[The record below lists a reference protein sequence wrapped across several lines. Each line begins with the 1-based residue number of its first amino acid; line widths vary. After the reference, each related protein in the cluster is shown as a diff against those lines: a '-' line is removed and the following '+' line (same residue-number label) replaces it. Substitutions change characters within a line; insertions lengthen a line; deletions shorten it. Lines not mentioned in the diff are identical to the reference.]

1 MLFLSFVFLLIYLVP
16 NQFAVMAPP
25 PKHKHRP
32 GMGGPAVEG
41 KTLKKEKRRP
51 PRTTPKR
58 WLVSDN
64 QSHGSGDSSA
74 ATPTSVT
81 LGAASVLTRELSDLS
96 GSYLNGT
103 TVPRGNGSEPSVYQS
118 DQSATSYQRPWRLAK
133 ILSSREP
140 SHPQPPPDCND
151 SVGVFKEKLLV
162 GPQGLVEVVPHCDN
176 SVDTGDSS
184 RHHERQPIVILL
196 MDPGRKTYELM
207 QLWIDMVSDSVRD
220 VLHAVQLALSNRWR
234 QDYDGLFQ
242 TRNNTF
248 HQLIHILD
256 VAKYDVQPMELWVAK
271 PWAMPAKATVS
282 YASKAVQHLQQLH
295 IISQLGHN
303 EADKA
308 KLTPTRKPDETILV
322 LSREAQTRSYV
333 PGGILRHHH
342 AHQFLSFSP
351 PFESSFRVDVLA
363 GDAPD
368 DVASQLSDSQVGTSF
383 ASGSHDEAE
392 DPFAAVHVTPHDT
405 SGFNAGHE
413 VVRMRLAK
421 YPVEKA
427 AKSQALSH
435 PSSQKSSKHAPKPL
449 PPEGNT
455 RKSLLQSSPHSSLPI
470 KGSPPREPPLLK
482 GGTKKLPPSG
492 SQANVRRKSAE
503 KAPAEPKEPKGVTKL
518 VSLLNCRKACGGG
531 GQSRRALD
539 PLSAASPLS
548 TMETMKESS
557 TNQLWKVWEDGSQ
570 VSDSRPLLRAYEKSV
585 PRSRSDRSD
594 WL

>member
-1 MLFLSFVFLLIYLVP
+1 
-16 NQFAVMAPP
+16 MAPIP
-25 PKHKHRP
+25 KHRP
-32 GMGGPAVEG
+32 AFAGPAVDG
-41 KTLKKEKRRP
+41 KPPIKKEKRRP

-58 WLVSDN
+58 WLSDN
-64 QSHGSGDSSA
+64 RSQGSGDSSA

-103 TVPRGNGSEPSVYQS
+103 TVPRGASTGSEPSAYQS

-133 ILSSREP
+133 ILSAREP

-162 GPQGLVEVVPHCDN
+162 GPHGLVEVVPHCDN

-184 RHHERQPIVILL
+184 RQRERQPIVILL
-196 MDPGRKTYELM
+196 MDPGRKMYELM

-242 TRNNTF
+242 TRNNSF

-256 VAKYDVQPMELWVAK
+256 VSKYDVQPMELWVAK
-271 PWAMPAKATVS
+271 PWAMPAKATIS
-282 YASKAVQHLQQLH
+282 YASKAVQHLQQLQ
-295 IISQLGHN
+295 IISQLGP
-303 EADKA
+303 ADIDRA
-308 KLTPTRKPDETILV
+308 KLTPSRKPEESILV

-351 PFESSFRVDVLA
+351 PFESTFRVDVLA
-363 GDAPD
+363 GDGPD

-383 ASGSHDEAE
+383 ASGSNDEAE

-405 SGFNAGHE
+405 SGFNNGGHE

-421 YPVEKA
+421 YPADKTFKSTA
-427 AKSQALSH
+427 STAKSSTI
-435 PSSQKSSKHAPKPL
+435 SSLDPKPASPEASSTRNTSSLHNSSKSTIPLKGKP
-449 PPEGNT
+449 PT
-455 RKSLLQSSPHSSLPI
+455 
-470 KGSPPREPPLLK
+470 EPPISSK
-482 GGTKKLPPSG
+482 TPSPQKRTP
-492 SQANVRRKSAE
+492 STTSSNVRRKPIE
-503 KAPAEPKEPKGVTKL
+503 KAPAEPKGMTKL
-518 VSLLNCRKACGGG
+518 VSLLNCRKSCGGS
-531 GQSRRALD
+531 GQAHRSID

-548 TMETMKESS
+548 NMETMKESS
-557 TNQLWKVWEDGSQ
+557 ANQLWKVWEDGSQ
-570 VSDSRPLLRAYEKSV
+570 VSDSRPLLRPYEKSV